1 MKKNIDNFKIFYSS
15 FLGKAVSEILS
26 KKISKLWNPIDKS
39 RIAVIGFGSPYSESI
54 NKRIQRLF
62 FLIPRH
68 HGKYHFGLTNKNLTT
83 KSKQRMFVGQLT
95 TQTEKKIP
103 NLHNDAYP

>member
-62 FLIPRH
+62 SVFNIFLLLS
-68 HGKYHFGLTNKNLTT
+68 YNF
-83 KSKQRMFVGQLT
+83 MW
-95 TQTEKKIP
+95 
-103 NLHNDAYP
+103 DWMY